1 VPIDRAATL
10 RQAEKLLRQGKL
22 DQAIAEYVRLV
33 EDQPRDWNT
42 ANALGDLYVRAG
54 HLERAIEQFSRIAES
69 LGEQGFVPR
78 ASAVY
83 KKILKLK
90 PDADHALVRAGECA
104 AQQGLLADARAFFA
118 GAAQGRRT
126 RGDLK
131 GALEIVIRVGGL
143 DRHDIGARLA
153 AARARLQLDDVP
165 GALQEFNDLAAM
177 LIGEE
182 REVDAIVPLSE
193 VAGLDPGNTH
203 VRRELARILMAQG
216 RDVEAA
222 KYLTADAVDG
232 DARNPHS
239 IDLDLVFGGPAA
251 QTASAAVPLVPPASI
266 LPATQVPATPSAS
279 VEEDLSVV
287 LDEFNAERPPVP
299 PAKAAAAPPRDIESV
314 FAQFRDEAEK
324 GPADGPADVA
334 YTRGVALVEAG
345 DLKSSIEPLRIAARS
360 PARRF
365 AAASLL
371 ARVHQQQNSLA
382 DAIEWLGHA
391 VDAPETTAQERFETL
406 FRLAELLELSGEPE
420 SALAVFLELQAD
432 AGEYRDITGRIARL
446 SRTQGGG

>member
-33 EDQPRDWNT
+33 EDQPRDWSN

-69 LGEQGFVPR
+69 LSEQGFVPR

-90 PDADHALVRAGECA
+90 PDADHALVRAGEFA
-104 AQQGLLADARAFFA
+104 AQQGLLADARTFFA

-126 RGDLK
+126 RGDMK
-131 GALEIVIRVGGL
+131 GALEIVIRVGAL
-143 DRHDIGARLA
+143 DRSDLGARLA
-153 AARARLQLDDVP
+153 AARARLELDDVP
-165 GALQEFNDLAAM
+165 GALQEFNDLAAT
-177 LIGEE
+177 LICEE
-182 REVDAIVPLSE
+182 REVDALVPLSE

-203 VRRELARILMAQG
+203 VRRELARILMAHG
-216 RDVEAA
+216 RDAEAA
-222 KYLTADAVDG
+222 KYLTADAVGADVQAG
-232 DARNPHS
+232 QIADLGLSPAPPVPPVPVPAPDAR
-239 IDLDLVFGGPAA
+239 AA
-251 QTASAAVPLVPPASI
+251 AAAN
-266 LPATQVPATPSAS
+266 
-279 VEEDLSVV
+279 VEEGLSVLV
-287 LDEFNAERPPVP
+287 DEFNPARPPVP
-299 PAKAAAAPPRDIESV
+299 PTKAAAAAPPDIESV
-314 FAQFRDEAEK
+314 FAQFRDEAENRS
-324 GPADGPADVA
+324 ADDPADVA
-334 YTRGVALVEAG
+334 YTRGMALVEAG
-345 DLKSSIEPLRIAARS
+345 DLESSIEPLRVAARS
-360 PARRF
+360 PGRRF

-391 VDAPETTAQERFETL
+391 VDAPETSAQERFETL

-420 SALAVFLELQAD
+420 SARAVFLELQAD